1 MIGAMW
7 NGIAGIWQ
15 HDKGIAVESNNLAN
29 SNTVGHKKDQISF
42 SDLLYSQAGFGKGV
56 QTQSI
61 SKQFEQ
67 GNIVQSGVGIDVA
80 IEGKGFFVVK
90 SRENPNE
97 IYYTRAGNLVQAKD
111 GFLVTQDDYKIQGL
125 TPQEKIVYTTDS
137 KSNIFTDKFTS
148 NAGSYNIN
156 LGNSNIYNINAKV
169 TNYKSSATDD
179 MEYVYKFDDKGV
191 VIGILDSSKLN
202 SGENHKL
209 AQTKVK
215 DVELLI
221 SNYQK
226 ILSDFETNKGVVQ
239 SQKRKISEIDLSS
252 NLNNLN
258 PSDNKISINIDG
270 RLYSVIFDEV
280 NKNEAMKE
288 LSYKISQTTGF
299 SSTFKDGVLKI
310 EQSEAM
316 GKEFKVN
323 SIDVNNNVIT
333 PISSNDYEISNNKNP
348 IPEVQNSIIDYTS
361 KLSSI
366 NPTNNKLSINIQNE
380 TYSVSFDKK
389 VYDFYLQDLEEE
401 NAFDDM
407 KKLYDFLSP
416 KGKDKFGLE
425 EPSTIPTWEM
435 IEEKR
440 IAILPSQTDID
451 SMPNGTP
458 QEQNAKAQ
466 AQAKRDA
473 AKAEYDK
480 IANKRSEQFIKYS
493 TADTIV
499 SALKDLSDEISNNV
513 GFSSTVVD
521 GVLDVKGLVP
531 GEEFKVSN
539 IFLNEIELFDIN
551 TTTANKGYGLDAVNG
566 ATKALADVVK
576 TAGADFL
583 QITNVLDYGNLG
595 TVSKQDINVRL
606 DELGISDKSTAEVSI
621 SDDGF
626 VFVTSG
632 TNKFLVGRLSTAGFR
647 NEQGLEP
654 MGGNLFQA
662 SQYSGNA
669 FNSDTMNII
678 RGGALERAN
687 IDYGSTLTQI
697 MVYQKAFEA
706 SSKSITTSDEFLQ
719 TAIQMKK

>member
-7 NGIAGIWQ
+7 NGVSGIWN

-42 SDLLYSQAGFGKGV
+42 SDVLYNQAGFGKGV
-56 QTQSI
+56 QTQTI

-125 TPQEKIVYTTDS
+125 VPQEKIVYATN
-137 KSNIFTDKFTS
+137 SNIFTDSFT
-148 NAGSYNIN
+148 NNIGSYNIN
-156 LGNSNIYNINAKV
+156 IGNSILNNINSKTTDYRRSAKDD
-169 TNYKSSATDD
+169 TIDIQGNNYKSS
-179 MEYVYKFDDKGV
+179 
-191 VIGILDSSKLN
+191 L
-202 SGENHKL
+202 
-209 AQTKVK
+209 TKIK
-215 DVELLI
+215 DADLLVGY
-221 SNYQK
+221 YQK
-226 ILSDFETNKGVVQ
+226 TLGEFSTNKEVQ

-270 RLYSVIFDEV
+270 RLYSVIFDEA

-299 SSTFKDGVLKI
+299 SSTFNNGILKI

-323 SIDVNNNVIT
+323 SIDLNNDSIAFT
-333 PISSNDYEISNNKNP
+333 SNDYEIYNNENP

-361 KLSSI
+361 KLNSL
-366 NPTNNKLSINIQNE
+366 NPTDNKLSVSIKNE
-380 TYSVSFDKK
+380 TYSVNFDQKG
-389 VYDFYLQDLEEE
+389 YDFYLQDLEEE
-401 NAFDDM
+401 NAFGDM
-407 KKLYDFLSP
+407 KKLYDFLSQ

-435 IEEKR
+435 IEEKLN
-440 IAILPSQTDID
+440 AILPSQPDID

-473 AKAEYDK
+473 AQAEYDK
-480 IANKRSEQFIKYS
+480 IANKRSEQFSKYS

-499 SALKDLSDEISNNV
+499 SALKVLSDEISNNV
-513 GFSSTVVD
+513 GFSSTVID

-539 IFLNEIELFDIN
+539 VFLNDIELFDVD
-551 TTTANKGYGLDAVNG
+551 TKSANKGFGIDAVNE
-566 ATKALADVVK
+566 ATKALAGVVEK
-576 TAGADFL
+576 ADAEFL
-583 QITNVLDYGNLG
+583 QITNVLDYGNLD

-606 DELGISDKSTAEVSI
+606 DELGISDKSTADISI

-626 VFVTSG
+626 VFVKSQDHS
-632 TNKFLVGRLSTAGFR
+632 FLVGRLSTAGFR

-654 MGGNLFQA
+654 MGGNLFQQ
-662 SQYSGNA
+662 SQYSGNP